1 MPADKTLTLIQK
13 AIDRDMSGQ
22 DIEQITR
29 AVANGVSKGTDA
41 EEVVNYTEKVL
52 DGDIKG
58 EDVAVSVYKWLRKK
72 VGEGA
77 KN

>member
-29 AVANGVSKGTDA
+29 AVANSVSKGTDA
-41 EEVVNYTEKVL
+41 EEVVNYTDKAL

-58 EDVAVSVYKWLRKK
+58 EDVAVSAYKWFSKK
-72 VGEGA
+72 VGEDA